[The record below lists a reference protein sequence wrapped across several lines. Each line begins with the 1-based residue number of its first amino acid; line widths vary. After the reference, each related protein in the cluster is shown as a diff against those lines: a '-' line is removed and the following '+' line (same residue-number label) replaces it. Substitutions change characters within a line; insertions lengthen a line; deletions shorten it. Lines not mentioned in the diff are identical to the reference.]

1 MKFLFNL
8 PLDIGRKIWTVG
20 KYLWKHT
27 RIFAIPYWIIFGVP
41 SFVLYIISIGM
52 TSFLGKYLSDKN
64 RYFYEE
70 TDMGEE
76 YAPGGPEENYSA
88 F

>member
-8 PLDIGRKIWTVG
+8 PLDIGRKTWEGG
-20 KYLWKHT
+20 KYLWQHA
-27 RIFAIPYWIIFGVP
+27 RIVAIPYWIIFGIP
-41 SFVLYIISIGM
+41 FFVLFILSTFL

-70 TDMGEE
+70 TDLGEE
-76 YAPGGPEENYSA
+76 YAEGGPEENYTA
-88 F
+88 T